1 MTEEKKLLTP
11 NNLDLLD
18 WLAFIAGIALVVTLG
33 YCFS

>member
-33 YCFS
+33 YYFS